1 MKNKNKTFKNKKG
14 FCYLLYFACQ
24 LAGGCGMSKTKKIK
38 AFLVCG
44 FQHPDY
50 SKRQTRTSTLRL
62 TVSQRRC
69 TTVFVKKN
77 AITSPLRNISQ
88 YCISQYKTQFK
99 YLYTDA
105 ADDREYEPFCESC
118 STRRCRN

>member
-1 MKNKNKTFKNKKG
+1 MQVRHALHSDVLLPYSIDRGYPDVFDFRFSVNLFPTQMKNKNKTFKNKKG

-62 TVSQRRC
+62 TVNVDVPQYLS
-69 TTVFVKKN
+69 KKMQ
-77 AITSPLRNISQ
+77 LQVR
-88 YCISQYKTQFK
+88 
-99 YLYTDA
+99 
-105 ADDREYEPFCESC
+105 
-118 STRRCRN
+118 